1 MKVSLILVKSGV
13 VLLIRIDTC
22 GVPESGIIKELFV
35 DDAQQVFAGLVK
47 TETVDYDNHFH
58 SWMICPQ
65 GSKAIHKL
73 KDSFSLHWPRMLLSI
88 SQDCFFVILK
98 HAI

>member
-1 MKVSLILVKSGV
+1 MKVSSILVKSRV
-13 VLLIRIDTC
+13 VLLITIDTC
-22 GVPESGIIKELFV
+22 GVPES
-35 DDAQQVFAGLVK
+35 DAQQVFAGLVK
-47 TETVDYDNHFH
+47 TETVNYDNHFH

-88 SQDCFFVILK
+88 SQDCLFVILK

>member
-1 MKVSLILVKSGV
+1 MAG
-13 VLLIRIDTC
+13 
-22 GVPESGIIKELFV
+22 GVPEFGIIKGLFV
-35 DDAQQVFAGLVK
+35 DGAQQVFAGLVK

-58 SWMICPQ
+58 SWMIGPQ

-73 KDSFSLHWPRMLLSI
+73 KDSSLHWPRTLLSI
-88 SQDCFFVILK
+88 SQDCLFVIPK

>member
-1 MKVSLILVKSGV
+1 MKVSSILVKSGV

-47 TETVDYDNHFH
+47 TFNHFH

-73 KDSFSLHWPRMLLSI
+73 LLFTLTSDAT
-88 SQDCFFVILK
+88 Q
-98 HAI
+98 H

>member
-1 MKVSLILVKSGV
+1 MAG
-13 VLLIRIDTC
+13 
-22 GVPESGIIKELFV
+22 GVPEFGIIKGLFF

-47 TETVDYDNHFH
+47 TETVDYENHFH
-58 SWMICPQ
+58 SWMIRPQ

-73 KDSFSLHWPRMLLSI
+73 KDSFSLHWPRTLLSI
-88 SQDCFFVILK
+88 SQDCLFVTLK